1 MSASFALSHL
11 SDKPLLPTLRS
22 LWSGPRSTMEGIRIL
37 HDVPVWYDQTELAL
51 DFHVFEVQDF
61 DILIGHPIEKMFQ
74 NISSLG
80 TLDVT
85 LGGKDISLPIFRS
98 KDFMTEPTPQEEIVD
113 EVGAI
118 LPVETTESSLE
129 KDAELFT
136 KEEDDQDETF
146 ELPTHEQPPRQPALL
161 A

>member
-1 MSASFALSHL
+1 
-11 SDKPLLPTLRS
+11 
-22 LWSGPRSTMEGIRIL
+22 
-37 HDVPVWYDQTELAL
+37 
-51 DFHVFEVQDF
+51 
-61 DILIGHPIEKMFQ
+61 
-74 NISSLG
+74 
-80 TLDVT
+80 
-85 LGGKDISLPIFRS
+85 
-98 KDFMTEPTPQEEIVD
+98 MTEPTSQEEIVD
-113 EVGAI
+113 EVEAI